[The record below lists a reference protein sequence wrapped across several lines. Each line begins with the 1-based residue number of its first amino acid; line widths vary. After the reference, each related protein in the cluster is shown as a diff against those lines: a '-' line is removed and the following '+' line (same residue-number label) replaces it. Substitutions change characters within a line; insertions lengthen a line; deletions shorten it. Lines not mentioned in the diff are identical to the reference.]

1 MEFTIAEVAEQTG
14 LTAHTLR
21 YYERAGLLD
30 PPERDWNGH
39 RRYSERDVG
48 MLRLLTRLR
57 ATGMTIAE
65 MRRYADLCRVGP
77 GTFDERRGLLE
88 EHRRQVLARIAE
100 LQGDLALIDHKIGVY
115 TEAAAQ
121 AEEVP
126 AAMVGLAAPDLARP

>member
-39 RRYSERDVG
+39 RRYSEQDVG

-57 ATGMTIAE
+57 ATGMPIAG

-77 GTFDERRGLLE
+77 ATFDERRELLE
-88 EHRRQVLARIAE
+88 EHRRQVLERIAG
-100 LQGDLALIDHKIGVY
+100 LQSDLALIEYKISVYGAPVAGV
-115 TEAAAQ
+115 
-121 AEEVP
+121 
-126 AAMVGLAAPDLARP
+126 PDLARP